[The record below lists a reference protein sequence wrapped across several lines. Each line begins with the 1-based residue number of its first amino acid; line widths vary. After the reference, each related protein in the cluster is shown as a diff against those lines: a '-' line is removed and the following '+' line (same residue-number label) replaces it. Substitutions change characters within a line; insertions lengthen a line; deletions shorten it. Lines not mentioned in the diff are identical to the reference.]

1 MFHSLHSPGV
11 NQEEYDTR
19 HILEDI
25 TRFELSM
32 ISGYVELLGAAL
44 DSAIRT
50 VIHLFSS
57 AIYPVCSLYG
67 DWSLQFGVPANF
79 HNDSLSHYELSV
91 TLIPQEPDNW
101 LLYYTAALYHRSFTF
116 ELGPAIQCS
125 RRALALAPIMER
137 TGPVLTLSNLL
148 FQARNIPS
156 ATTVALELLQ
166 TDPGQVSYTTELD
179 IQVVQVVHI
188 SDLQ

>member
-1 MFHSLHSPGV
+1 
-11 NQEEYDTR
+11 
-19 HILEDI
+19 
-25 TRFELSM
+25 M

-50 VIHLFSS
+50 
-57 AIYPVCSLYG
+57 
-67 DWSLQFGVPANF
+67 
-79 HNDSLSHYELSV
+79 
-91 TLIPQEPDNW
+91 EPDNW

-166 TDPGQVSYTTELD
+166 TDPGQFLHR
-179 IQVVQVVHI
+179 VQA
-188 SDLQ
+188 SALQIAIGRPEGQFMYAMEARHLIEASPITDHLITSLFCYYNIHKEFQEPPHKKKGMIKLAP